1 MESLLGSSEQR
12 KSCLQIEAQQV
23 QIIHLANSCI
33 LFYPVSIIQGWYL
46 LTVLQATED
55 TCQMNGME
63 VGKNSLVEKLSW
75 ECLPDLLA
83 MLADLQVELGLDFE
97 IPGVF

>member
-1 MESLLGSSEQR
+1 
-12 KSCLQIEAQQV
+12 
-23 QIIHLANSCI
+23 
-33 LFYPVSIIQGWYL
+33 
-46 LTVLQATED
+46 
-55 TCQMNGME
+55 MNGME